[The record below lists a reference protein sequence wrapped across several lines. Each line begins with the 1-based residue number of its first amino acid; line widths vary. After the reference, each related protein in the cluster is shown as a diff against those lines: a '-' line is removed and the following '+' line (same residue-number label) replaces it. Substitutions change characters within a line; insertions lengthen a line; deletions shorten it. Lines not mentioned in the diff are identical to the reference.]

1 MPDRAAAEQSPLV
14 LLEPVPAER
23 SRPGLHS
30 GRQAERDPSAELI
43 DQLWEVNPYSKLLPI
58 DPDRVT
64 EAFQPMATTLINL
77 SRLLWFRHVPQQFRR
92 CAA

>member
-1 MPDRAAAEQSPLV
+1 V
-14 LLEPVPAER
+14 
-23 SRPGLHS
+23 
-30 GRQAERDPSAELI
+30 ELI
-43 DQLWEVNPYSKLLPI
+43 DQLWEANPYSKLLPI

-77 SRLLWFRHVPQQFRR
+77 SRLLWFRHVPQQLRR